1 MRELLGKR
9 LYELYAAYAE
19 RRTDEALREF
29 NDSVVMTNYAPVDI
43 FPISGRKQGK
53 AAIAATM
60 KTAHAEFD
68 YPAHQPVLW

>member
-1 MRELLGKR
+1 MRELLDKR

-43 FPISGRKQGK
+43 FPISGANRAKR
-53 AAIAATM
+53 
-60 KTAHAEFD
+60 
-68 YPAHQPVLW
+68 

>member
-19 RRTDEALREF
+19 RRNDEALREF

-43 FPISGRKQGK
+43 FPISGANRAKRRSRQR
-53 AAIAATM
+53 
-60 KTAHAEFD
+60 
-68 YPAHQPVLW
+68 